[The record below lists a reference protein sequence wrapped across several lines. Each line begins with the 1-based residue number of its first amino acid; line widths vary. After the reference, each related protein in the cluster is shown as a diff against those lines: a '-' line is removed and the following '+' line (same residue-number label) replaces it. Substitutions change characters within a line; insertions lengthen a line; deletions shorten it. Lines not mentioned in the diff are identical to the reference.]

1 MADADENL
9 QEHLKKCRW
18 VRVNWSWRKVGRM
31 NLGIFLRFN
40 PLVSLLSACIIWGF
54 VTWCIVKSDEA
65 NEEMGRWKIWI
76 TEKFT
81 WMYIGTQDIWAV
93 IIIML
98 YFSKHSNMK
107 LGRDDEEPE
116 FNDVT
121 YFTMLFAAGIGIG
134 LFYFGVAE
142 PIYHY
147 VPGVYGNRYYGRY
160 TDNQL
165 AQDAMNLTFF
175 HWGVHGWIVYVVVG
189 LLLAFV
195 CYRQGLPMTV
205 RSCFYPLIGDK
216 IYGWMGDVIDIL
228 SICGTM
234 FGVCTSLGLGA
245 IQLNAGIQRLN
256 SDIEMSS
263 TNQIIII
270 WCVTACATVSV
281 ITGLKLGIRRLSE
294 ICFAIGMLLMLV
306 VFFYDETWYLLNL
319 YVQSTGYYLQWIIQ
333 LGFHTDAFAQM
344 GNSQDK
350 KDVVNWMNAWTIFYW
365 GWWIAWS
372 PFVGMFIAKISRGRT
387 IKQFINATMTAPIVY
402 SFMWLTIFGGAG
414 IRLERRAFHANVTCD
429 SILGGKT
436 STESFNGLWRLSC
449 RSTDDMW
456 FDLMDQYGDIG
467 TVLQVVSL
475 AGIILYFVTSSDSGS
490 LVIDCLSANGDPD
503 PPILQRVF
511 WALTEGATATALLFA
526 GGPKALTALQ
536 TVSIAAGVP
545 YTILLCFMCIALWR
559 AVHIEAGVLDPNGP
573 SFSVDLLEPV
583 SNPTLNSVT
592 RVVVAIFF
600 PWYPMGMAAWRLNNS
615 RGGKL
620 SYFLSHGIPFYLWV
634 LGMALEPVVE
644 GLSYLAWAILFA
656 FFAFGTAT
664 RIGIREKYG
673 INGNMVEDFFAVMLL
688 YPFAAY
694 QMDHFMDNAPMG
706 GPYSLDGGYD
716 NEKPVSYENKGANN
730 VSYENKG
737 ADNVPLEKIDTSF

>member
-1 MADADENL
+1 
-9 QEHLKKCRW
+9 
-18 VRVNWSWRKVGRM
+18 
-31 NLGIFLRFN
+31 
-40 PLVSLLSACIIWGF
+40 
-54 VTWCIVKSDEA
+54 
-65 NEEMGRWKIWI
+65 
-76 TEKFT
+76 
-81 WMYIGTQDIWAV
+81 
-93 IIIML
+93 
-98 YFSKHSNMK
+98 MK
-107 LGRDDEEPE
+107 LGKDDEEPE
-116 FNDVT
+116 FNDAT

-142 PIYHY
+142 PIFHY
-147 VPGVYGNRYYGRY
+147 APGEYGNRYYNRY

-216 IYGWMGDVIDIL
+216 IYGWMGDVIDVL
-228 SICGTM
+228 SVVGTM

-245 IQLNAGIQRLN
+245 IQLNTGIHRLN
-256 SDIEMSS
+256 KDIEIST

-294 ICFAIGMLLMLV
+294 ICFSIGMLLMLV
-306 VFFYDETWYLLNL
+306 VFFYDDTWYLLNL

-344 GNSQDK
+344 GNSQDN
-350 KDVVNWMNAWTIFYW
+350 KDVVNWMNDWTIFYW

-387 IKQFINATMTAPIVY
+387 IKQFINGTMTAPIVY

-414 IRLERRAFHANVTCD
+414 IKMERLAFHANVTCD
-429 SILGGKT
+429 STYGGST
-436 STESFNGLWRLSC
+436 STEGYHKLYRLSC
-449 RSTDDMW
+449 RSKDDMW
-456 FDLMDQYGDIG
+456 FDVVEQYGDIG
-467 TVLQVVSL
+467 VVLSVVSL

-573 SFSVDLLEPV
+573 AFTVDLLEV
-583 SNPTLNSVT
+583 FTNPTVKSIGKVII
-592 RVVVAIFF
+592 AIFC
-600 PWYPMGMAAWRLNNS
+600 PWYPMGMAAWRLND
-615 RGGKL
+615 RKGTTI
-620 SYFLSHGIPFYLWV
+620 SYFLSLAIPFYLWV
-634 LGMALEPVVE
+634 IGMALEPAVE
-644 GLSYLAWAILFA
+644 GLSYLAWAVLFA
-656 FFAFGTAT
+656 FFAYGTAI

-694 QMDHFMDNAPMG
+694 QMDHHMSDPPHLPIDENGHMEKYEEKGVA
-706 GPYSLDGGYD
+706 YH
-716 NEKPVSYENKGANN
+716 NEAT
-730 VSYENKG
+730 
-737 ADNVPLEKIDTSF
+737 DFPLEKVDTAF

>member
-1 MADADENL
+1 
-9 QEHLKKCRW
+9 
-18 VRVNWSWRKVGRM
+18 
-31 NLGIFLRFN
+31 
-40 PLVSLLSACIIWGF
+40 
-54 VTWCIVKSDEA
+54 
-65 NEEMGRWKIWI
+65 
-76 TEKFT
+76 
-81 WMYIGTQDIWAV
+81 
-93 IIIML
+93 
-98 YFSKHSNMK
+98 
-107 LGRDDEEPE
+107 
-116 FNDVT
+116 
-121 YFTMLFAAGIGIG
+121 
-134 LFYFGVAE
+134 
-142 PIYHY
+142 
-147 VPGVYGNRYYGRY
+147 
-160 TDNQL
+160 
-165 AQDAMNLTFF
+165 MNLTFF

-228 SICGTM
+228 SVVGTM

-245 IQLNAGIQRLN
+245 IQLNTGIHRLN
-256 SDIEMSS
+256 KDIEIST

-294 ICFAIGMLLMLV
+294 ICFSIGMLLMLV
-306 VFFYDETWYLLNL
+306 VFFYDDTWYLLNL

-344 GNSQDK
+344 GNSQDNK
-350 KDVVNWMNAWTIFYW
+350 EVVNWMNDWTIFYW

-387 IKQFINATMTAPIVY
+387 IKQFINGTMTAPIVY

-414 IRLERRAFHANVTCD
+414 IKMERLAFHANVTCD
-429 SILGGKT
+429 SALGGAT
-436 STESFNGLWRLSC
+436 STEGFHKLYRLSC
-449 RSTDDMW
+449 RSKDDMW
-456 FDLMDQYGDIG
+456 FDVVGQYGDIG
-467 TVLQVVSL
+467 VVLSVVSL

-545 YTILLCFMCIALWR
+545 YTILLCFMCVALWR

-573 SFSVDLLEPV
+573 AFTVDLLEV
-583 SNPTLNSVT
+583 FTNPTSKSIGKVIIAL
-592 RVVVAIFF
+592 FC
-600 PWYPMGMAAWRLNNS
+600 PWYPMGMAAWRLNDCKGTTIS
-615 RGGKL
+615 YYL
-620 SYFLSHGIPFYLWV
+620 SLAIPFYLWV
-634 LGMALEPVVE
+634 IGMALEPAVE
-644 GLSYLAWAILFA
+644 GLSYLAWGVLFA
-656 FFAFGTAT
+656 FFAYGTAI

-694 QMDHFMDNAPMG
+694 QMDHHMTDPPHLPIDESGHMEKYNGKGVA
-706 GPYSLDGGYD
+706 YH
-716 NEKPVSYENKGANN
+716 NEA
-730 VSYENKG
+730 
-737 ADNVPLEKIDTSF
+737 ADFPLEKVDTTL

>member
-1 MADADENL
+1 MDADENL

-18 VRVNWSWRKVGRM
+18 IRVNWLWAKIGKV
-31 NLGIFLRFN
+31 NVGIFLKFN
-40 PLVSLLSACIIWGF
+40 PIVTLLSAAVIWGF
-54 VTWCIVKSDEA
+54 VIWCVVKSEVANDE
-65 NEEMGRWKIWI
+65 MSLWKIWI

-98 YFSKHSNMK
+98 YFSKYSNMK

-147 VPGVYGNRYYGRY
+147 VPGPYGNRYEGRY

-175 HWGVHGWIVYVVVG
+175 HWGIHGWIVYVVVG
-189 LLLAFV
+189 LLMAFV
-195 CYRQGLPMTV
+195 CYRQGLPMTI

-216 IYGWMGDVIDIL
+216 IYGWMGDVIDVL

-245 IQLNAGIQRLN
+245 IQLNAGIQRMN
-256 SDIEMSS
+256 SSIEVSS

-294 ICFAIGMLLMLV
+294 TCFGIGMLLMLV
-306 VFFYDETWYLLNL
+306 VFFFDDTWFLLNL
-319 YVQSTGYYLQWIIQ
+319 YTQSFGYYLQWIIQ

-350 KDVVNWMNAWTIFYW
+350 KEVVSWMNDWTIFYW

-414 IRLERRAFHANVTCD
+414 IRMERRAFHANITCD
-429 SILGGKT
+429 SILGGKK
-436 STESFNGLWRLSC
+436 STESLNGLYRLSC
-449 RSTDDMW
+449 RSKDDMW
-456 FDLMDQYGDIG
+456 FDLVEQYGDIG
-467 TVLQVVSL
+467 TVLSIISII
-475 AGIILYFVTSSDSGS
+475 GIVLYFVTSSDSGS

-511 WALTEGATATALLFA
+511 WAFTEGATATALLYA
-526 GGPKALTALQ
+526 GGPNALTALQ

-559 AVHIEAGVLDPNGP
+559 AVHVEAGVLDPNGP
-573 SFSVDLLEPV
+573 SFTVDLLEV
-583 SNPTLNSVT
+583 FSNPTLDSLS
-592 RVVVAIFF
+592 RVAVALFC
-600 PWYPMGMAAWRLNNS
+600 PWYPMGNAAWRLDGS
-615 RGGKL
+615 KGSKIAYYL
-620 SYFLSHGIPFYLWV
+620 PIAIPFYLWV

-656 FFAFGTAT
+656 FFAYGTAT
-664 RIGIREKYG
+664 RAGIREKYG
-673 INGNMVEDFFAVMLL
+673 INGNMAEDFFAVMLL

-694 QMDHFMDNAPMG
+694 QMDHFMERP
-706 GPYSLDGGYD
+706 PYPPLNGAYNVEYG
-716 NEKPVSYENKGANN
+716 NGKGA
-730 VSYENKG
+730 VYENKG
-737 ADNVPLEKIDTSF
+737 ADDVPLEKIDTKF